1 MTFAQ
6 WMGMAVAAA
15 LLCMV
20 VRVHQPQMAGLIAMT
35 AGLMLTLSALAS
47 LTDLQGMLLRLSTLG
62 GLQEGALGALMKVLG
77 VSWTA
82 EMASRICEDLGE
94 NGLSR
99 YVALAGRLSV
109 FALVAPMLIS
119 MLEMILEL
127 AP

>member
-15 LLCMV
+15 VLCMV
-20 VRVHQPQMAGLIAMT
+20 VKAHQPQMAGLIAMT

-62 GLQEGALGALMKVLG
+62 GLQEGALMKVLG